1 MQLGTLGFWI
11 PFILL
16 KKTTRTLGR
25 VDCMVN
31 LFHHGLAKCTRQS
44 HSMCLLLYVRLP
56 PSRQRTAAGPLAPS
70 EPPDKSQGGPTEPPN
85 QQNNNHTT
93 KGAQPWVRT
102 KPHHTAA
109 VDTCTPDRERAEPR
123 KTPICHRSWGS
134 IAMNGG
140 PNGFLNKR
148 QPSMSLMN
156 LHHAL
161 TMENPAETRRQ
172 HLARLRRNIMVRR
185 SLRTLPHNMV
195 PSAKTRTTFPN
206 TIRSRIIFATAPK
219 CSRRKR
225 SARAHRPRFR
235 ARPRKLARLFPIN
248 AMKILTGKAINI
260 VIPPIGSDM
269 LTKTPSTPSIS
280 DNVLPQANFFI
291 HTEIQV
297 TIRKV
302 MIPHPRSN

>member
-1 MQLGTLGFWI
+1 
-11 PFILL
+11 
-16 KKTTRTLGR
+16 
-25 VDCMVN
+25 
-31 LFHHGLAKCTRQS
+31 
-44 HSMCLLLYVRLP
+44 
-56 PSRQRTAAGPLAPS
+56 
-70 EPPDKSQGGPTEPPN
+70 
-85 QQNNNHTT
+85 
-93 KGAQPWVRT
+93 
-102 KPHHTAA
+102 
-109 VDTCTPDRERAEPR
+109 
-123 KTPICHRSWGS
+123 
-134 IAMNGG
+134 MNGG

-291 HTEIQV
+291 HTKNSCSQV
-297 TIRKV
+297 AINNPFRWIFILRCRGCLDTSKRRRNLSGARINQDEWKW
-302 MIPHPRSN
+302 RSPSILLLARV